1 MDLSPYEKE
10 REERIKENRMVMN
23 MILSGKLSQISCF
36 KLFI

>member
-10 REERIKENRMVMN
+10 REERIKENRRVLN
-23 MILSGKLSQISCF
+23 MIFSGELSQISCF